1 MSDRTN
7 RLRNELVKTTPKICI
22 ERARIFTESMKQSEG
37 LPIVKRRAQ
46 AYGEVLNRMSLYVRD
61 GELIVGN
68 QAEELRSPPVYPEY
82 STDWI
87 EKEFDGDPYHFYDRP
102 NDIYMYDEET
112 KKELLSI
119 IDYWRDKCLHTNLRK
134 LLSNEI
140 LAAWDH
146 GIIDDDWVTQNG
158 FGNVMPDYEETLK
171 TGLKGVIKKAQ
182 DQIDR
187 LDLTE
192 PGSAKKLLFLQSA
205 IEANKAVIAY
215 ANRYADKLAVLAD
228 EEKDCQRKKELREM
242 ARICA
247 KVPENPPDT
256 FWEALQATWI
266 IHLGVLL
273 ETNGIAISFGRF
285 DQFMY
290 PYYKQDIKKGL
301 LTKEQA
307 LELVESFFI
316 KVNEICVFRSWQGAK
331 FFPGYHM
338 AINLCIGGQTKDG
351 RDAVNE
357 LSYICLD
364 ACENIKMPR
373 PSLSVR
379 WFEGT
384 SDDFMDRCMQVVQA
398 HGGGQPAFYN
408 DKGVMKMLAMHGIEE
423 EDRWNWAPLGCIE
436 STIPGKFDFACK
448 GPRMNIAKVFELTIH
463 NGKDPVSGIT
473 CHQGKGDLSTFSN
486 TDEVMDAFRDQLHYF
501 MRLQVMLEHMN
512 DEMHILQDINTFRA
526 SLIFDCIGRGK
537 SLIEGG
543 AKYSTEG
550 GPSVG
555 AMTAAD
561 GLSAIESIVF
571 KEKRITGAQLLHA
584 IDTDFK
590 DGRTRPTGEEIQL
603 MLLNKA
609 AKYGNDDEQAD
620 KWAVAVTEYIGSTYV
635 KEFKSSRFGKGPVPA
650 TYAFCQSS
658 VTANVAMGG
667 NVSATP
673 DGRNAGKPLNNGI
686 SPSTGAECCGL
697 TATINSASKL
707 PSIWFSKG
715 AIFNVRLTPEM
726 LKTNVGRN
734 RVVGIVKTLFQSN
747 QYHIQFNVAST
758 ELLRD
763 AQKNPRNYSD
773 LMVRVAGYSAFF
785 APLNGEL
792 QEDIIRRAAL
802 E

>member
-1 MSDRTN
+1 MSERTN
-7 RLRNELVKTTPKICI
+7 KLRNELIKTTPRICV

-46 AYGEVLNRMSLYVRD
+46 AYCDVLDKMSLYIRE

-68 QAEELRSPPVYPEY
+68 QAEALRSPPVYPEY
-82 STDWI
+82 ATEWI
-87 EKEFDGDPYHFYDRP
+87 EKEFNGDPYHFYERP
-102 NDIYMYDEET
+102 NDIYVYTEDT
-112 KKELLSI
+112 KTELLSI
-119 IDYWRDKCLHTNLRK
+119 LEYWKDKCLHRNLRN
-134 LLSNEI
+134 LLSKDI
-140 LAAWDH
+140 LTAWDL
-146 GIIDDDWVTQNG
+146 GVIDDDWVTQNG
-158 FGNVMPDYEETLK
+158 FGNVMPDYEETLR
-171 TGLKGVIKKAQ
+171 TGLRGVIKKAQ
-182 DQIDR
+182 DKIDE
-187 LDLTE
+187 LDLAE
-192 PGSAKKLLFLQSA
+192 PGTAKKLLFLQSV
-205 IEANKAVIAY
+205 IQTNTAVISY
-215 ANRYADKLAVLAD
+215 ANRYSESLKKLA
-228 EEKDCQRKKELREM
+228 ETEINKKRKRELVQM
-242 ARICA
+242 SRICA
-247 KVPENPPDT
+247 KVPENPPET
-256 FWEALQATWI
+256 FWEALQAVWI

-290 PYYKQDIKKGL
+290 PYYKHDIDNGI
-301 LTKEQA
+301 LTKKQA

-338 AINLCIGGQTKDG
+338 AINLAIGGQTRDG
-351 RDAVNE
+351 KDAVNE

-379 WFEGT
+379 WFSGT
-384 SDDFMDRCMQVVQA
+384 SKDFMDRCLQVVQA
-398 HGGGQPAFYN
+398 HRGGQPAFYN
-408 DKGVMKMLAMHGIEE
+408 DGGVMKMLKMHGISE

-448 GPRMNIAKVFELTIH
+448 GPRMNIAKVFELTLH
-463 NGKDPVSGIT
+463 NGMDPVTGVT
-473 CHQGKGDLSTFSN
+473 CHPGKGNLSTFQN
-486 TDEVMDAFRDQLHYF
+486 IGEVLDAFKDQLHYF

-512 DEMHILQDINTFRA
+512 DEMHILSDINTFRA
-526 SLIFDCIGRGK
+526 SLICDCIGRGK

-555 AMTAAD
+555 AITAAD
-561 GLSAIESIVF
+561 GLSAIETVVF
-571 KEKRITGAQLLHA
+571 EKKWLTGAQLLHA
-584 IDTDFK
+584 IDTDFN
-590 DGRTRPTGEEIQL
+590 DASTQPSGEEIRL
-603 MLLNKA
+603 ILTNKT
-609 AKYGNDDEQAD
+609 AKYGNDDDLAD

-635 KEFKSSRFGKGPVPA
+635 KEFKSSRYGLGPVPA

-667 NVSATP
+667 NVNATP
-673 DGRNAGKPLNNGI
+673 DGRKARMPLNNGI
-686 SPSTGAECCGL
+686 SPSTGAECCGI

-726 LKTNVGRN
+726 LNTPAGRK
-734 RVVGIVKTLFQSN
+734 RVLGVIETLFQNN

-758 ELLRD
+758 ETLRD
-763 AQKNPRNYSD
+763 AQKHPEDYSD

-785 APLNGEL
+785 APLNNEL
-792 QEDIIRRAAL
+792 QEDIIKRVTL